1 MNKHTNLSC
10 VYTLCTYGRSSST
23 TTECSEWDLL
33 FGNSECSFSPNL
45 SVSVWISYSPC
56 LSVSHIQ
63 TLWKCAGR
71 QQLGSV
77 PLSCAIT
84 GGNLWGSRVHITTL
98 PHIRQESLVCTHT
111 KVLVIFIVCCCFF
124 TSDVQCL
131 PHLIPFHSV
140 AWLCCALP
148 SFPSASN
155 STSRWFHLP
164 FCQRLPLT
172 EAPGSDV
179 W

>member
-1 MNKHTNLSC
+1 MFILCVHTVVAVVQPQSAVSETYFLG
-10 VYTLCTYGRSSST
+10 TLNAASLQIC
-23 TTECSEWDLL
+23 L
-33 FGNSECSFSPNL
+33 
-45 SVSVWISYSPC
+45 C
-56 LSVSHIQ
+56 LSESLTLHVSPSL
-63 TLWKCAGR
+63 TSRRC
-71 QQLGSV
+71 GSV
-77 PLSCAIT
+77 PADSSSALFRCHVLSR
-84 GGNLWGSRVHITTL
+84 GGISGDRSRVHITTL

-155 STSRWFHLP
+155 STS
-164 FCQRLPLT
+164 
-172 EAPGSDV
+172 
-179 W
+179 